1 MLDLSHSLLAV
12 AYTLILAA
20 TIPTIASSDVSWAL
34 VPLLLAVVGY
44 SGSILKA
51 LAPDEKQAKKLAKVV
66 WLAWVIYYSLAVI
79 WPLPMHW
86 YDSLVIL
93 SLLLM
98 PDNMTGSALMA
109 VYYLF
114 SAAEYMHQQNALQVA
129 GRVILTVL
137 VTIEAAQ
144 QARRALQARAA

>member
-12 AYTLILAA
+12 AYTLLLVA
-20 TIPTIASSDVSWAL
+20 TLPKIASSELSWAL
-34 VPLLLAVVGY
+34 VPGWLMMVGY
-44 SGSILKA
+44 SASILKS
-51 LAPDEKQAKKLAKVV
+51 LARDEKQSKKLAKVV
-66 WLAWVIYYSLAVI
+66 WLAWVIYYALAII

-86 YDSLVIL
+86 YDSLVVL

-109 VYYLF
+109 VYYLC
-114 SAAEYMHQQNALQVA
+114 SAAEYMHQQDALQVA
-129 GRVILTVL
+129 ARAILTVV
-137 VTIEAAQ
+137 VTIESAQ